1 MPSITQAYK
10 KFSLLFL
17 VLLLV
22 ACQNE
27 PALQRIQG
35 DALGT
40 TYSILYVDNQPN
52 ETLAEAVDAVFLRAN
67 QSMSTYW
74 PNSIISKINRDEA
87 IKTDKDFRQV
97 FAAARAVWQ
106 ATDGFFDPTVGAL
119 VNAYGF
125 GPDQALPSITVA
137 VLDSIMQFTGFEK
150 LRLQDGYVVKE
161 DPRVYIDFNAI
172 GKGYAVDE
180 LAKALENL
188 GYSNFLV
195 EVGGEL
201 FAKGVHPLKNMPWR
215 VAIDHPE
222 QNAKRKFIATLPL
235 QNQSLASSGNY
246 RKFRTD
252 ASGKRYVHTVN
263 PKTGETVQSNVL
275 STSVLAPS
283 TMLAD
288 AYATALM
295 TMPYKSGKEMIQG
308 LEGIDAMWVLAEKDT
323 LVVTSTSGFVFDRQ

>member
-87 IKTDKDFRQV
+87 IKTDKDLRQV

-125 GPDQALPSITVA
+125 GPDQALSSITA
-137 VLDSIMQFTGFEK
+137 SVLDSIMQFTGFEK
-150 LRLQDGYVVKE
+150 LRLQDDYVVKE

-222 QNAKRKFIATLPL
+222 QNDKRKFIATFHYKTKVWHHLVITENLERTHQELNTSIPL
-235 QNQSLASSGNY
+235 TQKQ
-246 RKFRTD
+246 
-252 ASGKRYVHTVN
+252 VN
-263 PKTGETVQSNVL
+263 RSKQCIEHIGFG
-275 STSVLAPS
+275 PS
-283 TMLAD
+283 TMIGRCLCNCA
-288 AYATALM
+288 
-295 TMPYKSGKEMIQG
+295 
-308 LEGIDAMWVLAEKDT
+308 
-323 LVVTSTSGFVFDRQ
+323 